1 MTHTCTKV
9 TVRQRAI
16 RNNRISLYL
25 DYYPAVRNPETMQM
39 SRREYLGIYIY
50 AHPKNEMEREFNNVM
65 LNKAETIR
73 CIRVQSLINEEFGFL
88 DKTKMKADF
97 LGYFIKMCRN
107 KDQKWQFVYQHFY
120 NFVKGHCTFGDV
132 NVNLCKRF
140 REYLLNAKQLKHN
153 SRPISLNSASG
164 YYSTFRGLL
173 KIAYRDKWFRENIN
187 DYLDKIEPKDVKK
200 EYLTLDE
207 VKQLA
212 ATPCDI
218 PVLKAASLFACLTGL
233 RISDILNLQWEDF
246 TIAPDQGYCLRIR
259 TQKTQTETTLP
270 ISYEAYE
277 LCGTPDTGKV
287 FKGLQRSMINYPL
300 KNWLKKAGITK
311 LDKIAYIIN
320 EYLSLGVSPKKISFS
335 SIWYKDIKT
344 RVIREDILKQK
355 SIYSLAGLFFIRND
369 IFGGSS
375 DFTQDSDTRLLNQIR
390 NAMGHRAINITDNG
404 AIDDSGF
411 ILKISR
417 ADFEKASM
425 SLIHSVKQAIF
436 CLTNMINHIEYDK
449 KLRIKSQDQIIIPQH
464 VESIRDDD
472 KI

>member
-50 AHPKNEMEREFNNVM
+50 AHPKNEMEREFNNDM
-65 LNKAETIR
+65 LNKAEAIR

-88 DKTKMKADF
+88 DKTKQKADF
-97 LGYFIKMCRN
+97 LAYFKKMCRN

-120 NFVKGHCTFGDV
+120 NFVKGQCTFGDV
-132 NVNLCKRF
+132 NVDLCKKF
-140 REYLLNAKQLKHN
+140 REYLLNAKQLKHSN
-153 SRPISLNSASG
+153 RHISLNSASG

-187 DYLDKIEPKDVKK
+187 DYLDKIEPQDVKK

-259 TQKTQTETTLP
+259 TQKTQTEATLP

-277 LCGTPDTGKV
+277 LCGTPGTGKV
-287 FKGLQRSMINYPL
+287 FKDLKRSMINYPL
-300 KNWLKKAGITK
+300 KSWLKKAGITK
-311 LDKIAYIIN
+311 PISFHCFRHSYAVIQI
-320 EYLSLGVSPKKISFS
+320 SLGTDIYTVSKMLTHKNVSTTQIYADLVNSKKRETANITQIDITMKRGIITNNEQSIHISDGE
-335 SIWYKDIKT
+335 IWMTAWELADLFYTTAWTIHAAIK
-344 RVIREDILKQK
+344 RILKANVLRSHEVCKYIKLENGNNADVYNLDMVIALSYQ
-355 SIYSLAGLFFIRND
+355 I
-369 IFGGSS
+369 
-375 DFTQDSDTRLLNQIR
+375 DT
-390 NAMGHRAINITDNG
+390 GHSAAFR
-404 AIDDSGF
+404 
-411 ILKISR
+411 K
-417 ADFEKASM
+417 
-425 SLIHSVKQAIF
+425 
-436 CLTNMINHIEYDK
+436 
-449 KLRIKSQDQIIIPQH
+449 
-464 VESIRDDD
+464 
-472 KI
+472 